1 MSDPI
6 IKNPFCVRVQS
17 CDNKFFNIPDH
28 RSKIG
33 NTNFIEDV
41 KLESGNIFIDN
52 KLDPKCSFLIGKVE
66 EKKINEYSTI
76 DNYDYHI
83 GPEVLNKA
91 RINNGKDA
99 IHKEGLPISFIN
111 IKTIQEGIL
120 WYKKHYPKIPDELL
134 PIIARYHWGAS
145 INKHTI
151 KKERKFLKNKRRKE
165 MNKIE
170 FKKGQFSLTFE

>member
-41 KLESGNIFIDN
+41 K
-52 KLDPKCSFLIGKVE
+52 LIGKVE